1 MANLVH
7 PEISKILNGQ
17 LRPEPLYYR
26 TRHGCGRP
34 STKGVSTNSLVL
46 ADALEGEE
54 PRSGGE
60 GREGGEQHADIP
72 SVAVLSMV
80 TVPPTDELIL
90 ANRDELE
97 R

>member
-7 PEISKILNGQ
+7 PETSKILNDQ
-17 LRPEPLYYR
+17 LRPEPLYR
-26 TRHGCGRP
+26 TRHGCGKP

-46 ADALEGEE
+46 ADALKGEE
-54 PRSGGE
+54 PTSGGE
-60 GREGGEQHADIP
+60 GRKGGEQHEDIS
-72 SVAVLSMV
+72 SVTVLSMV

-90 ANRDELE
+90 SNRDELE